1 MTVAG
6 VLPALQAVYGT
17 TTLSLGGHKPGQ
29 MLYCLYEVRTDIKYL
44 NSTNIKCLSIHTSN
58 RKISEYPYE

>member
-29 MLYCLYEVRTDIKYL
+29 MLYCLYEVRVLK
-44 NSTNIKCLSIHTSN
+44 STFYYQYK
-58 RKISEYPYE
+58 